1 MARSYGGISGA
12 VLVRQLPPYIP
23 ASSAAP
29 KCHFLKNR
37 GRKIAPANE
46 KTPAGNPPGVSV
58 VDIRIVPKR

>member
-1 MARSYGGISGA
+1 MACSYGGIFGA

-29 KCHFLKNR
+29 KCHFLRNR
-37 GRKIAPANE
+37 GRKWRPRMKKPRRE
-46 KTPAGNPPGVSV
+46 TAGVRV